1 MGALMGHSLAWSS
14 SLARSSS
21 LSWGP
26 RSHGAL
32 CLMEFSLAWS
42 PLSHGAF
49 PLFDVAGEEEADE
62 YALDDDL
69 TEAEL
74 DRHIA
79 SGGL

>member
-1 MGALMGHSLAWSS
+1 
-14 SLARSSS
+14 
-21 LSWGP
+21 
-26 RSHGAL
+26 
-32 CLMEFSLAWS
+32 MELSLAWS
-42 PLSHGAF
+42 PLSDGTF